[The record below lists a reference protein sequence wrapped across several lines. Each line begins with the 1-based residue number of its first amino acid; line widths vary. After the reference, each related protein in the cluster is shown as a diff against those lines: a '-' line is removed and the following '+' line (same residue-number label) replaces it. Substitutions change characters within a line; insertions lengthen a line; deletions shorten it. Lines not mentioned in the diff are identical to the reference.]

1 MVTSRKRVTFDINFL
16 LLEWVVGTEV
26 GVIFWGVMKSPKV
39 NGGEGHTII

>member
-26 GVIFWGVMKSPKV
+26 GVALEPHIA
-39 NGGEGHTII
+39 